1 MYINFGDIPGN
12 HNLFLDYL
20 YEFDN
25 VSSFY
30 KTNFRNKDE
39 YLKTFKKISENHTDF
54 RDQLSH
60 ILSAQ
65 YNGFSPS
72 AKTQKNIT
80 DLSDDRTLA
89 VVTGQQLGLLGGPLY
104 TLYKIIS
111 AIKLSSMLS
120 ERYDDFQ
127 FVPVFWLEGDDHDF
141 NEVRSINFLDG
152 NNNISKLEYGLEVI
166 DEENRGS
173 VGHIKLD
180 ETISQFFL
188 DLEKNIRDTEFTPDL
203 LSHLKSFYSPGK
215 TFKQS
220 FKELIFWLF
229 DKYGLIIFDPQD
241 PEIKKQLKPIF
252 IKEITDFRKHT
263 EKLVHVSATLEE
275 LYHAQVKVRPVN
287 LFFSNDEGRFL
298 IEPVDNNEFRL
309 KRKRKKYTYDELIE
323 LINKEPEN
331 FSPNV
336 LLRPICQDYIL
347 PTAFYV
353 GGPSEISYF
362 AQVTPMYDFFNVE
375 MPIIYPRSSATL
387 VERNISSII
396 DKYNISIAELLLDPE
411 KVKEKVVKSVSQTA
425 VDDIFNLTSNQIEV
439 ALDHLKEKLF
449 ELDKTISDASSK
461 YKQKIFYYI
470 DELKSKAVEA
480 QKKKYDTTVRQVD
493 KVSNA
498 LYPNSNMQERELNF
512 FYFANKYGT
521 EFINRIYEELEVTKF
536 DHQII
541 QI

>member
-12 HNLFLDYL
+12 HNLYLDYL

-25 VSSFY
+25 VKNFY

-39 YLKTFKKISENHTDF
+39 YLKTFKKISENHTES
-54 RDQLSH
+54 RDQLSR

-72 AKTQKNIT
+72 AKTQKNIA
-80 DLSDDRTLA
+80 DLNDNKTLA

-111 AIKLSSMLS
+111 AIKLSNTLS
-120 ERYDDFQ
+120 ERYDDFR
-127 FVPVFWLEGDDHDF
+127 FVPIFWLEGDDHDF
-141 NEVRSINFLDG
+141 NEVRYINIIDG
-152 NNNISKLEYGLEVI
+152 NNNISKLEYGQEVI
-166 DEENRGS
+166 DDENRGS
-173 VGHIKLD
+173 VGYIKFD
-180 ETISQFFL
+180 ETINDFFSY
-188 DLEKNIRDTEFTPDL
+188 LEKNIRDTEFTSDIL
-203 LSHLKSFYSPGK
+203 NNLKSFYAAGK

-241 PEIKKQLKPIF
+241 PEIKKQLKPVF

-287 LFFSNDEGRFL
+287 LFYSNDEGRFL
-298 IEPVDNNEFRL
+298 IEPVDNEFRL
-309 KRKRKKYTYDELIE
+309 KRKRKKFTYDELVE
-323 LINKEPEN
+323 LIQKEPEN

-336 LLRPICQDYIL
+336 LLRPICQDYLL

-362 AQVTPMYDFFNVE
+362 AQVAPMYEFFNVE

-387 VERNISSII
+387 VEKNINTII
-396 DKYNISIAELLLDPE
+396 EKYNISLVELFIDPE
-411 KVKEKVVKSVSQTA
+411 KVKENVIKTVSNTA
-425 VDDIFNLTSNQIEV
+425 VDEIFNITSNQIE
-439 ALDHLKEKLF
+439 AAFDQLKEKLF

-461 YKQKIFYYI
+461 YKQKIYYYL
-470 DELKSKAVEA
+470 DELKGKSLEA
-480 QKKKYDTTVRQVD
+480 QKKKYDTTVRQID
-493 KVSNA
+493 KVANA
-498 LYPNSNMQERELNF
+498 LFPNSNMQEREMNF
-512 FYFANKYGT
+512 FYFVNKYGT
-521 EFINRIYEELEVTKF
+521 DIIHRIYEELTVNKF

-541 QI
+541 EI